1 MDEGLTKKL
10 EELGLTAEHIT
21 KLGAEGA
28 ASETDLA
35 SLNADEI
42 KTVTGC
48 GLVIAKKVAAAFVPA
63 PPAAPPVE
71 GPTAYDQPSMDI
83 LPPVPD
89 DGSFLEM
96 LKVGGVLKIQPVDVI
111 SAMRAA
117 IAQQA
122 GLYELP
128 DILME
133 RMESFADEQEE
144 PVGESFYVLQKMLT
158 TRAYGDILS
167 VIGVTGNF
175 VSERR
180 KKDVLKRLNDR
191 LWPALRGFQVL
202 LTDWVAAWNQGA
214 NPAMALQ
221 MFMLNQMG
229 GPGAIMP
236 PGMMAPPDTA
246 GLRDEAEAVINRI
259 NGVFAG
265 TGIPVARAL
274 AFDATRIKNIL
285 EEPALPAAVGAT
297 TKDQML
303 KSLGINVG
311 ADYVRLERNVIRYAL
326 AIMEL
331 PKVASGREEY
341 AYLAA
346 MLTLGATIPWDKLDS
361 DTPVN
366 GGRRAA
372 GRREEGVPATAG
384 AGFPG
389 KR

>member
-1 MDEGLTKKL
+1 MEEGLKQKL
-10 EELGLTAEHIT
+10 EGLGLTAEQT
-21 KLGAEGA
+21 AKLEVEGV
-28 ASETDLA
+28 ASDTDMTGLT
-35 SLNADEI
+35 DQEI
-42 KTVTGC
+42 KSVTGC
-48 GLVIAKKVAAAFVPA
+48 GLVTAKKVAAAFVPA
-63 PPAAPPVE
+63 PVIAPPAE

-96 LKVGGVLKIQPVDVI
+96 LKVGGILKIESVDVI

-128 DILME
+128 DILMD
-133 RMESFADEQEE
+133 RMERVAEEQDE
-144 PVGESFYVLQKMLT
+144 PVGKSFYDLQRMIT
-158 TRAYGDILS
+158 SRAYGDVLS
-167 VIGVTGNF
+167 VLGVTGNF

-180 KKDVLKRLNDR
+180 KKEVLQRLKAR
-191 LWPALRGFQVL
+191 LWPALRGFHSL
-202 LTDWVAAWNQGA
+202 LTDWVQAWNQGA
-214 NPAMALQ
+214 NPVMTLQ
-221 MFMLNQMG
+221 MFMLNQLG
-229 GPGAIMP
+229 GPGGVMP

-259 NGVFAG
+259 NSVFAG

-274 AFDATRIKNIL
+274 AFDATRIKGIL
-285 EEPALPAAVGAT
+285 EEPALPAAVGTT

-303 KSLGINVG
+303 KVLGIDVDAN
-311 ADYVRLERNVIRYAL
+311 YVRLERNVIRYAL

-341 AYLAA
+341 LYLAA
-346 MLTLGATIPWDKLDS
+346 MLTLGAAIPWDKLS

-366 GGRRAA
+366 DGRRSSA
-372 GRREEGVPATAG
+372 RREEGVPAGAG